1 MLCVDR
7 HVAREKHIPGQ
18 LKSFPAPNNLFEMY
32 GSLYVRMCALWYW
45 LLMGAPF
52 PISSSLSEEDERRG
66 LSPASHSSP
75 PERAR
80 CPMRSGRRG
89 SRCSSPSPFSIS
101 PGPPAPP
108 PPSLPPAP
116 YRPGP
121 KSPLGPTTREE
132 KRDGRKSRVDIS
144 TVATTSVVPLPSAKP
159 AVTVHTG
166 PPPPDCLRCERVWR
180 QKKGLVGGRGAEDWK
195 CGMGNGGR
203 WRRRRRLRG
212 KKRGLSSHRHLL
224 LQLQCIYI
232 LRQGE
237 GRGRRKMRGEPIFI
251 IFVSFVLLQHAFFVF
266 ARKRVQI
273 SMQRVFLPTFSSY
286 DVLYHSHW

>member
-1 MLCVDR
+1 
-7 HVAREKHIPGQ
+7 
-18 LKSFPAPNNLFEMY
+18 
-32 GSLYVRMCALWYW
+32 
-45 LLMGAPF
+45 MGAPF

-66 LSPASHSSP
+66 LSPPSHSSP

-144 TVATTSVVPLPSAKP
+144 TV
-159 AVTVHTG
+159 HTG

-180 QKKGLVGGRGAEDWK
+180 QKKGVGGREGSGGLEVWNGERGQVAEK
-195 CGMGNGGR
+195 KTPAGRETRPFFTPPPPPSVAVCIYTAAGGR
-203 WRRRRRLRG
+203 
-212 KKRGLSSHRHLL
+212 
-224 LQLQCIYI
+224 
-232 LRQGE
+232 
-237 GRGRRKMRGEPIFI
+237 
-251 IFVSFVLLQHAFFVF
+251 
-266 ARKRVQI
+266 
-273 SMQRVFLPTFSSY
+273 
-286 DVLYHSHW
+286 